1 MAGEIIRRPLHGRGA
16 DKALLAFMH
25 AILGRIQDGTQGTD
39 LIRDAALRALDMIQ
53 CSAIEVWVNHGS
65 TLRRFRIR
73 PGDLGEYLPLPDG
86 SSWLTRAC
94 RQAAHRHSCA
104 TPLDG
109 DRGQV
114 ECQSWQGVPQLDE
127 ADGMDPS
134 WRMLQVLPL
143 GGTVG
148 GALVLADS
156 GAGAFMSKER
166 PFLLEVARIL
176 GVGIAL
182 QQPREALAERVKELT
197 CLFGLSRLLQQQDL
211 SLQQMLQGIANLVP
225 PAWQFPE
232 HAFSRIS
239 FDDDVVT
246 SEGFLETSLRQ
257 QVSIRVRGEVR
268 GGIEVFYR
276 EEVPSLDVVEP
287 FLAEEW
293 NLLEGLGQEVALAI
307 ERRALEKDRENLLE
321 QVRHMDRLATV
332 GQFASGIA
340 HELNEPLCSILGL
353 AQLAIKDQELSPQA
367 KGDLRKI
374 IESSLHARDIVKGFL
389 TFSRGGRAEK
399 SLLDI
404 NQLIVDVLDL
414 FTARCAREQ
423 ISIRRK
429 LAPGLPGIE
438 AVPSQMRQVLVNLI
452 VNGIQAMPKGGT
464 LILGTRLEERSIRII
479 VADTGI
485 GMDDQTVEKIFT
497 PFFTTKD
504 AEHGTGLGL
513 GIVQDIIA
521 SHGGKLRVESQ
532 RNAGSRFI
540 VEIPAGRAGSSRG
553 PQHG

>member
-1 MAGEIIRRPLHGRGA
+1 
-16 DKALLAFMH
+16 MH
-25 AILGRIQDGTQGTD
+25 AILDRIQDGAQGAD
-39 LIRDAALRALDMIQ
+39 LLRDAAFRALDVVQ
-53 CSAIEVWVNHGS
+53 CGAVEVWVNHGS
-65 TLRRFRIR
+65 AHRRFRV
-73 PGDLGEYLPLPDG
+73 GAGGQGGYLPLPEG
-86 SSWLTRAC
+86 SSWLARAC
-94 RQAAHRHSCA
+94 RQAARQRPGA
-104 TPLDG
+104 RRLDG
-109 DRGQV
+109 GGVQM
-114 ECQSWQGVPQLDE
+114 ECQSWQGVPALDG

-143 GGTVG
+143 GGAVG
-148 GALVLADS
+148 GALVLAGSD
-156 GAGAFMSKER
+156 AEPLVPKET

-176 GVGIAL
+176 GLGIAL
-182 QQPREALAERVKELT
+182 QQPREALTERVKELT

-211 SLQQMLQGIANLVP
+211 PLQEMLQGIANLVP

-239 FDDDVVT
+239 FDEDVFT
-246 SEGFLETSLRQ
+246 SEGFQETSLRQ
-257 QVSIRVRGEVR
+257 HVSIQVRGEVR

-276 EEVPSLDVVEP
+276 EGVPSLDRAEP

-332 GQFASGIA
+332 GQFASGVA

-353 AQLAIKDQELSPQA
+353 AQLAIKDQELSPQT
-367 KGDLRKI
+367 KGDLQKI
-374 IESSLHARDIVKGFL
+374 IRSSLHARDIVKGFL
-389 TFSRGGRAEK
+389 TFSRAERAEK
-399 SLLDI
+399 SLVDL
-404 NQLIVDVLDL
+404 NQLIVEVLDL
-414 FTARCAREQ
+414 FAARCAREQ
-423 ISIRRK
+423 IGVRRK
-429 LAPGLPGIE
+429 LDPGLPGIE

-452 VNGIQAMPKGGT
+452 TNGIQAMPKGGT
-464 LILGTRLEERSIRII
+464 LMLGTRLEGPTIRVT

-485 GMDDQTVEKIFT
+485 GMDSQTVEKIFT

-521 SHGGKLRVESQ
+521 SHGGRLRVESR

-540 VEIPAGRAGSSRG
+540 VEMPASRAGSFKDT
-553 PQHG
+553 QHGQA